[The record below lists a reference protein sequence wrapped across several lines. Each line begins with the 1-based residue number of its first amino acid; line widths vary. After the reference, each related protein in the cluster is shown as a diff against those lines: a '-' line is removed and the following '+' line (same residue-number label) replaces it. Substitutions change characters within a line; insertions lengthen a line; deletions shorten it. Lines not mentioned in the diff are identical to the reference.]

1 MKYYRMALILGIL
14 SAFLVVSSFFYFSYT
29 RNALAKNQS
38 KLQTILT
45 TNAQRKDYVKKMES
59 IKSHSQKLIALTRE
73 GTTEINYEIVLT
85 DHDVKNLLSK
95 VASTYSDKIFFLD
108 RGSIESKPTGL
119 TVTLKGFKMGGQ

>member
-1 MKYYRMALILGIL
+1 MKYYRMALILGIT
-14 SAFLVVSSFFYFSYT
+14 SALLVVSSYFYYSYT
-29 RNALAKNQS
+29 RKTVESNQA

-45 TNAQRKDYVKKMES
+45 ANTQRGGYVRKMES

-73 GTTEINYEIVLT
+73 GTMEINYEIVLT

-108 RGSIESKPTGL
+108 KGSIESSPTGI
-119 TVTLKGFKMGGQ
+119 TVNLKGFKMGGQ